1 MLWVK
6 AFHIIFMV
14 TWFSGLFYVP
24 RLFMYHAMATDTL
37 GKARFKVMERKLYYY
52 ITTPGAVL
60 TALFGL
66 WLIALNPSYMAMGW
80 LHLKLTLVILLI
92 IYHIYLGILL
102 KKFAQ
107 DNNTHSV
114 LFYKLTNEIP
124 AFFLI
129 AIVILVVVKPF

>member
-24 RLFMYHAMATDTL
+24 RLFMYHALAKDTL
-37 GKARFKVMERKLYYY
+37 SKERFKVMEKKLYYY

-60 TALFGL
+60 TTLFGL
-66 WLIALNPSYMAMGW
+66 WLISFNPSYMTMGW
-80 LHLKLTLVILLI
+80 LHLKLTLVVLLI

-107 DNNTHSV
+107 NNNTHSV
-114 LFYKLTNEIP
+114 LFYKITNEIP
-124 AFFLI
+124 AVFLI

>member
-37 GKARFKVMERKLYYY
+37 GKERFKVMERKLYYY

-60 TALFGL
+60 TAVFGL
-66 WLIALNPSYMAMGW
+66 WLIAFNPGYMAMGW

-92 IYHIYLGILL
+92 IYHLYLGILL